1 MATYTVTINE
11 RTKAGKS
18 LVGYLRSLGV
28 INEPNAATLSSVEEI
43 KNVFHKQ
50 LLTYLKIANKH
61 LGILVNFNTDDI
73 NSNIIRKIL

>member
-28 INEPNAATLSSVEEI
+28 INEPNAATLSAVEEI
-43 KNVFHKQ
+43 RNGGGTRCDSFED
-50 LLTYLKIANKH
+50 YLKAVET
-61 LGILVNFNTDDI
+61 L
-73 NSNIIRKIL
+73 

>member
-28 INEPNAATLSSVEEI
+28 INEPNAATLAAVEEI
-43 KNVFHKQ
+43 RKGGGTRCDSFEA
-50 LLTYLKIANKH
+50 YLKAVEV
-61 LGILVNFNTDDI
+61 L
-73 NSNIIRKIL
+73 